1 MRPRRARHSTTVFVD
16 LEVGPAVKKTPHVV
30 VVGAGVIGC
39 AVAYELARRG
49 GRVHVI
55 DRRDVGQGATQAS
68 AGVLAP
74 YITAHA
80 GSPLLTLGARSLD
93 LYDEFVSRVVED
105 SSATVQYVRSG
116 TLEVALDDVAA
127 RRLQDIL
134 RSYAKMGVAAEYLD
148 QQGVHDAEPQLSDA
162 VVGGLLVNAHGF
174 VGASDLTGA
183 LRRAAGA
190 YGVTFLPSTSAARVS
205 GHGGSLQVETPVD
218 TVSCD
223 AVVMAAGSWSGQVE
237 AEGEEPVPVRPIRG
251 QLLHLG
257 WPKSPPGRVIW
268 TDRCYMVP
276 WTDGSVL
283 IGATVEDVGFDE
295 RATVAGVQELIRMT
309 CELVPNARKALFQGV
324 RVGLR
329 PGTPD
334 DLPAIGP
341 STKLP
346 GLFYATGHFR
356 NGVLLA
362 PLTAQLVADYVL
374 EGKSDAALTAT
385 SLSRFAVG

>member
-1 MRPRRARHSTTVFVD
+1 M
-16 LEVGPAVKKTPHVV
+16 KKTSHVV

-49 GRVHVI
+49 SRVHVI
-55 DRRDVGQGATQAS
+55 DRREVGQGATQAS

-80 GSPLLTLGARSLD
+80 GSQLVELGGRSLD
-93 LYDEFVSRVVED
+93 LYDEFVARVVED
-105 SSATVQYVRSG
+105 SGAAVQYVRCG
-116 TLEVALDDVAA
+116 TLEIACDNAA
-127 RRLQDIL
+127 AQRLQKTARTYRDL
-134 RSYAKMGVAAEYLD
+134 GVTSDYLD
-148 QQGVHDAEPQLSDA
+148 EKTVHEAEPQLSDA
-162 VVGGLLVNAHGF
+162 VVSGLAVESHGF
-174 VGASDLTGA
+174 VGAADLTSA

-190 YGVTFLPSTSAARVS
+190 YGVTFTPSTSAAKVS
-205 GHGGSLQVETPVD
+205 SHAEALQVETPVD
-218 TVSCD
+218 IVACD

-237 AEGEEPVPVRPIRG
+237 AEGEEPVPVRPVRG

-257 WPKSPPGRVIW
+257 WPKSPPKRVIW
-268 TDRCYMVP
+268 TDRCYLVP
-276 WTDGSVL
+276 WADGSVL
-283 IGATVEDVGFDE
+283 VGATVEDVGFDE
-295 RATVAGVQELIRMT
+295 RATVAGVQQLIDMT
-309 CELVPNARKALFQGV
+309 CELVPTARKAWFQGV

-341 STKLP
+341 SARLP

-374 EGKSDAALTAT
+374 DGKRDAALEAT

>member
-1 MRPRRARHSTTVFVD
+1 LAGH
-16 LEVGPAVKKTPHVV
+16 AIVKKTTHVV

-55 DRRDVGQGATQAS
+55 DRREVGQGATQAS

-74 YITAHA
+74 YIAAHT
-80 GSPLLTLGARSLD
+80 GSKLLELGGRSLD
-93 LYDEFVSRVVED
+93 LYDEFMARVVED
-105 SSATVQYVRSG
+105 SGSAVQYVRSG
-116 TLEVALDDVAA
+116 TLEVARDADAA
-127 RRLQDIL
+127 QRLQETACAYRDL
-134 RSYAKMGVAAEYLD
+134 GVIADYLD
-148 QQGVHDAEPQLSDA
+148 QAAVHEAEPQLSDT
-162 VVGGLLVNAHGF
+162 VVSGLVVASHGF
-174 VGASDLTGA
+174 VGASDLTNA

-190 YGVTFLPSTSAARVS
+190 HGVTFTPSTSAAKVS
-205 GHGGSLQVETPVD
+205 RRGEGLQVETPVD
-218 TVSCD
+218 TVVCD

-237 AEGEEPVPVRPIRG
+237 AEGEEPVPVRPVRG

-257 WPKSPPGRVIW
+257 WPKLPLQRVIW
-268 TDRCYMVP
+268 TDQCYLVP

-283 IGATVEDVGFDE
+283 VGATVEDVGFDE
-295 RATVAGVQELIRMT
+295 RATIAGVQQLIDMT
-309 CELVPNARKALFQGV
+309 CELVPTARKAWFYGV

-341 STKLP
+341 SERLA

-374 EGKSDAALTAT
+374 DGKRDAALKAT
-385 SLSRFAVG
+385 SLSRFAAR

>member
-1 MRPRRARHSTTVFVD
+1 M
-16 LEVGPAVKKTPHVV
+16 VGHVIVKKTSHVI

-49 GRVHVI
+49 SRVQVI
-55 DRRDVGQGATQAS
+55 DRREVGQGATQAS

-74 YITAHA
+74 YITAHE
-80 GSPLLTLGARSLD
+80 GSALLELGGRSLE
-93 LYDEFVSRVVED
+93 LYDEFVSRVVDD
-105 SSATVQYVRSG
+105 SGATVQYVRSG
-116 TLEVALDDVAA
+116 TLEIA
-127 RRLQDIL
+127 RDNASVNRLQRMAGTYRDLGI
-134 RSYAKMGVAAEYLD
+134 VAEYLD
-148 QQGVHDAEPQLSDA
+148 KKAIHQEEPQLSSSVLSGL
-162 VVGGLLVNAHGF
+162 VVESHGF
-174 VGASDLTGA
+174 VGATDLTSA

-190 YGVTFLPSTSAARVS
+190 HGVTFTPSTSAARVS
-205 GHGGSLQVETPVD
+205 SRDGTLQVETAVD

-237 AEGEEPVPVRPIRG
+237 AEGEEAIPVRPVRG

-257 WPKSPPGRVIW
+257 WPKSPPERVIW
-268 TDRCYMVP
+268 TDQCYLVP

-295 RATVAGVQELIRMT
+295 RATVAGVQQLIDMT
-309 CELVPNARKALFQGV
+309 CEIIPTARKAWFQGV

-341 STKLP
+341 SERLP

-362 PLTAQLVADYVL
+362 PLTARIVADYLLDGKRDKAL
-374 EGKSDAALTAT
+374 EAT

>member
-1 MRPRRARHSTTVFVD
+1 LFVGHSIVN
-16 LEVGPAVKKTPHVV
+16 KTSHVV

-49 GRVHVI
+49 ARVHVL
-55 DRRDVGQGATQAS
+55 DRREVGQGATQAS

-74 YITAHA
+74 YLAAHV
-80 GSPLLTLGARSLD
+80 GSQLLELGGRSLD
-93 LYDEFVSRVVED
+93 LYDEFVARVVED
-105 SSATVQYVRSG
+105 SGSAVQYVRSG
-116 TLEVALDDVAA
+116 TLEVACDAA
-127 RRLQDIL
+127 AAQRLQKTACL
-134 RSYAKMGVAAEYLD
+134 CRNLGVASNYLD
-148 QQGVHDAEPQLSDA
+148 QPAVREAEPQLSETVLSGL
-162 VVGGLLVNAHGF
+162 VVPSHGF
-174 VGASDLTGA
+174 VGATDLTNA

-190 YGVTFLPSTSAARVS
+190 YGVAFTPSTSAAKVS
-205 GHGGSLQVETPVD
+205 RRGEGLQVETPAD
-218 TVSCD
+218 TVVCD
-223 AVVMAAGSWSGQVE
+223 AVVIAAGSWSGQVE
-237 AEGEEPVPVRPIRG
+237 AEGEEPVPVRPVRG

-257 WPKSPPGRVIW
+257 WPQAPPNQVIW
-268 TDRCYMVP
+268 TDRCYLVP

-283 IGATVEDVGFDE
+283 VGATVEDVGFDE
-295 RATVAGVQELIRMT
+295 RATVAGVRQLIDMT
-309 CELVPNARKALFQGV
+309 CELVPTARKAWFQGV

-341 STKLP
+341 SERLA

-374 EGKSDAALTAT
+374 DGTRDAALEAT
-385 SLSRFAVG
+385 SLSRFAAG